1 MITMPVI
8 DIQYNDIKWILNY
21 FCEEEI
27 VDKIMTSCKK
37 INVPVFDY
45 VGNVIQCEKYE
56 KRDKIVLI
64 LAHMEACIFHCLKI
78 VRNNSGIVKNI
89 NNVVLKNDDMKITN
103 ANYARIFL
111 MGIVKVLYANTD
123 NFKFKID
130 KRIPFRN
137 HILHQ
142 GIVKYTDEEIE
153 TMYFVLITFFAK
165 IAECELIFSFE
176 RKMKNIYKEKLVR

>member
-1 MITMPVI
+1 MNTDKISVETLNEILEILQENEHVTLDKIELDSTHNSIYYNDMITMPVI

-89 NNVVLKNDDMKITN
+89 NNVTYKIR
-103 ANYARIFL
+103 YEF
-111 MGIVKVLYANTD
+111 
-123 NFKFKID
+123 
-130 KRIPFRN
+130 
-137 HILHQ
+137 
-142 GIVKYTDEEIE
+142 
-153 TMYFVLITFFAK
+153 
-165 IAECELIFSFE
+165 
-176 RKMKNIYKEKLVR
+176 